1 MMLERLGNRAS
12 QTEGSPNR
20 LLWNDG
26 ERNMAPDERSRV
38 EASQALTDQ
47 LGPAAAAALMEC
59 IPPFGWHEIATKSDL
74 LALERRFEAV
84 DRRFEAVDRRFDGLE
99 RSLDALER
107 GFDGL
112 EEHLGFRFDAR
123 LHAEMNRVIRWTVAS
138 IFGGITALSAAAA
151 AAAALLA

>member
-1 MMLERLGNRAS
+1 
-12 QTEGSPNR
+12 
-20 LLWNDG
+20 
-26 ERNMAPDERSRV
+26 MAPDERSRV

-84 DRRFEAVDRRFDGLE
+84 DRRFDGLE

-107 GFDGL
+107 SFDGL

-123 LHAEMNRVIRWTVAS
+123 LHAEMNRMIRWTVAS
-138 IFGGITALSAAAA
+138 IFGGITAISAAAA

>member
-84 DRRFEAVDRRFDGLE
+84 DRRFDGLE

-107 GFDGL
+107 SFDGL

-123 LHAEMNRVIRWTVAS
+123 LHAEMNRMIRWTVAS
-138 IFGGITALSAAAA
+138 IFGGITAISAAAA

>member
-1 MMLERLGNRAS
+1 
-12 QTEGSPNR
+12 
-20 LLWNDG
+20 
-26 ERNMAPDERSRV
+26 MAPDERSRV

-84 DRRFEAVDRRFDGLE
+84 DRRFDGLE

-107 GFDGL
+107 SFDGL

-123 LHAEMNRVIRWTVAS
+123 LHAEMNRMIRWTVAS
-138 IFGGITALSAAAA
+138 LFGGITALSAAAA
-151 AAAALLA
+151 AVAALLA